1 MPNLVPADRKRVSTP
16 PAFPGPQPGEP
27 SAPVTSLRPV
37 VDGMHE
43 GVVVRDA
50 SGTIVDLNPAA
61 ERILRRS
68 RAELIGSK
76 TVNPRTAVHPDGTPF
91 PHHESAASVA
101 LATGHDVVEQLNGLH
116 MDDGELRW
124 ISVNARALREGDV
137 ITGVVTTFVDVTE
150 QRKMVAA
157 LAESE
162 RRFRL
167 LAENAG
173 DLITSIDPRGVRTYV
188 SPSCRALLGY
198 EPGELIGKTAVDIVH
213 PDDRE
218 HIVGYFQSVLEDG
231 PASSEGRFLHKD
243 GHWVWM
249 ETRGR
254 AVLDEHGEVVEL
266 QTAARDV
273 TERRQADETLRASEA
288 AAVAARDALA
298 TVLDATTQYAIIG
311 TDADGL
317 ITVFN
322 GGAERMLGY
331 AAADVVGRHSPALFH
346 DPEELA
352 RLAEE
357 FGIPVESVLGH
368 GTRRRDTDTRD
379 WTLVRSDG
387 VKLPVSLAITAIRAA
402 DGTLTGYLGIGRDIT
417 AERRAAR
424 ELRDAEERFRNAFD
438 QAPIGKA
445 LVSPDGRFTRVNSA
459 LCSILGYSEH
469 ELLGTT
475 FQALTHPDDLE
486 ADLEHV
492 RRMLAGEDESYAMEK
507 RYQHAHGHHIW
518 ALLSVSLVRDE
529 AGAPLY
535 FVSQIQDISEQK
547 QIAERLTDLT
557 LHDPLTG
564 LANRVLFADRLA
576 HAVERSRRSK
586 ERVAVLFI
594 DFDRFKN
601 VNDSLGHAAGD
612 ELLRQAAERMRR
624 AVRPADTIARLGGDE
639 FTVLCED
646 LGAVNDAGWVADR
659 LSDTLER
666 PFELFGAE
674 VGIGVSIGIAVAD
687 RHDSAETV
695 LAKADAAMYRTKND
709 RREWQGAA

>member
-1 MPNLVPADRKRVSTP
+1 
-16 PAFPGPQPGEP
+16 
-27 SAPVTSLRPV
+27 
-37 VDGMHE
+37 MHE

-50 SGTIVDLNPAA
+50 GGTIVDANPAA

-68 RAELIGSK
+68 RSALIGSK
-76 TVNPRTAVHPDGTPF
+76 TVSPRTAVRPDGSPL
-91 PHHESAASVA
+91 PHEESAASIA
-101 LATGHDVVEQLNGLH
+101 LATGRDVVEQLNGLH

-124 ISVNARALREGDV
+124 ISVNARALREDGA

-150 QRKMVAA
+150 QRTIAAA
-157 LAESE
+157 LAE
-162 RRFRL
+162 
-167 LAENAG
+167 
-173 DLITSIDPRGVRTYV
+173 
-188 SPSCRALLGY
+188 
-198 EPGELIGKTAVDIVH
+198 
-213 PDDRE
+213 
-218 HIVGYFQSVLEDG
+218 
-231 PASSEGRFLHKD
+231 
-243 GHWVWM
+243 
-249 ETRGR
+249 
-254 AVLDEHGEVVEL
+254 
-266 QTAARDV
+266 
-273 TERRQADETLRASEA
+273 SEA

-331 AAADVVGRHSPALFH
+331 RAADVVGSHHPELFH
-346 DPEELA
+346 DPEELE
-352 RLAEE
+352 RLAAE
-357 FGIPVESVLGH
+357 FGIPVGSVLGH

-387 VKLPVSLAITAIRAA
+387 AKVPVSLTITAIRGR
-402 DGTLTGYLGIGRDIT
+402 DGGLTGYLGIGRDIT
-417 AERRAAR
+417 AERQAAR

-445 LVSPDGRFTRVNSA
+445 LVSPEGRFTRVNSA
-459 LCSILGYSEH
+459 LCGILGYSEQQ
-469 ELLGTT
+469 LLDTS
-475 FQALTHPDDLE
+475 FQTLTHPEDLD
-486 ADLEHV
+486 ADLDQMQRV
-492 RRMLAGEDESYAMEK
+492 LAGQIDTYSMEK
-507 RYQHAHGHHIW
+507 RYEHAEGHYLW
-518 ALLSVSLVRDE
+518 ALLSVSIVRDE
-529 AGAPLY
+529 GGAPLY

-547 QIAERLTDLT
+547 QIAERLTDLS

-564 LANRVLFADRLA
+564 LANRVLFSDRLA

-594 DFDRFKN
+594 DLDRFKS

-612 ELLRQAAERMRR
+612 ELLRQAGERMRR

-666 PFELFGAE
+666 PFDLFGTE
-674 VGIGVSIGIAVAD
+674 MSIGVSIGIAVAD

>member
-1 MPNLVPADRKRVSTP
+1 
-16 PAFPGPQPGEP
+16 
-27 SAPVTSLRPV
+27 
-37 VDGMHE
+37 MHE

-50 SGTIVDLNPAA
+50 EGTIVDLNPAA

-76 TVNPRTAVHPDGTPF
+76 TVNPRTAVHPDGSPF
-91 PHHESAASVA
+91 PHGESAASVA
-101 LATGHDVVEQLNGLH
+101 LATGRDVLEQLNGLY
-116 MDDGELRW
+116 MDSGELRW
-124 ISVNARALREGDV
+124 ISVNARALREAGV
-137 ITGVVTTFVDVTE
+137 ITGVVTTFIDVTE
-150 QRKMVAA
+150 QRAIVDA

-173 DLITSIDPRGVRTYV
+173 DLITSIDPRGMRTYV

-198 EPGELIGKTAVDIVH
+198 EPDELIGKQAVDIIH

-218 HIVGYFQSVLEDG
+218 HITRYLQSVLEHG
-231 PASSEGRFLHKD
+231 PASAEGRCLHKD
-243 GHWVWM
+243 GRWVWM

-254 AVLDEHGEVVEL
+254 AVRDEQGKVIEL
-266 QTAARDV
+266 QTSARDI
-273 TERRQADETLRASEA
+273 TERRAADETLRASEA
-288 AAVAARDALA
+288 AAVAARDALT

-311 TDADGL
+311 TDAHGL

-331 AAADVVGRHSPALFH
+331 RAADLVGLRHPDLFH

-352 RLAEE
+352 RLAAE
-357 FGIPVESVLGH
+357 FGIPVESVLGY
-368 GTRRRDTDTRD
+368 GTRRRDTDTRE

-387 VKLPVSLAITAIRAA
+387 VKLPVSLTITAIRSA

-417 AERRAAR
+417 AERQAAR
-424 ELRDAEERFRNAFD
+424 ELREAEERFRNAFD

-459 LCSILGYSEH
+459 LCGILGYSE
-469 ELLGTT
+469 ETLLDTA
-475 FQALTHPDDLE
+475 FQTLTHPEDID
-486 ADLEHV
+486 ADLDQMQRV
-492 RRMLAGEDESYAMEK
+492 LAGQSESYAMEK
-507 RYQHAHGHHIW
+507 RYQHAAGHYIW

-547 QIAERLTDLT
+547 QRDERLTDLT

-576 HAVERSRRSK
+576 HAVERSRRSR

-594 DFDRFKN
+594 DLDRFKS

-659 LSDTLER
+659 VSDTLER
-666 PFELFGAE
+666 PFDLFGTE
-674 VGIGVSIGIAVAD
+674 TSIGVSIGIAVAD

>member
-1 MPNLVPADRKRVSTP
+1 
-16 PAFPGPQPGEP
+16 
-27 SAPVTSLRPV
+27 
-37 VDGMHE
+37 
-43 GVVVRDA
+43 
-50 SGTIVDLNPAA
+50 
-61 ERILRRS
+61 
-68 RAELIGSK
+68 
-76 TVNPRTAVHPDGTPF
+76 VHPDGSPF
-91 PHHESAASVA
+91 PHHESAASVT
-101 LATGHDVVEQLNGLH
+101 LATGSDVVEQLNGLH

-124 ISVNARALREGDV
+124 ISVNARALREEGV

-150 QRKMVAA
+150 QRSIAAA
-157 LAESE
+157 LAE
-162 RRFRL
+162 
-167 LAENAG
+167 
-173 DLITSIDPRGVRTYV
+173 
-188 SPSCRALLGY
+188 
-198 EPGELIGKTAVDIVH
+198 
-213 PDDRE
+213 
-218 HIVGYFQSVLEDG
+218 
-231 PASSEGRFLHKD
+231 
-243 GHWVWM
+243 
-249 ETRGR
+249 
-254 AVLDEHGEVVEL
+254 
-266 QTAARDV
+266 
-273 TERRQADETLRASEA
+273 SEA
-288 AAVAARDALA
+288 AAVAARDALT

-331 AAADVVGRHSPALFH
+331 RAADLVGRHHPELFH
-346 DPEELA
+346 DREELERRA
-352 RLAEE
+352 AE
-357 FGIPVESVLGH
+357 FGVPVESVLGH
-368 GTRRRDTDTRD
+368 GTRRSDTDTRD

-387 VKLPVSLAITAIRAA
+387 VKVPVSLTITAIRGR
-402 DGTLTGYLGIGRDIT
+402 DGGLTGYLGIGRDIT
-417 AERRAAR
+417 AERQAAR

-459 LCSILGYSEH
+459 LCGILGYSEQ
-469 ELLGTT
+469 ELLEVA
-475 FQALTHPDDLE
+475 FQTLTHPEDLD
-486 ADLEHV
+486 ADLEQMHRV
-492 RRMLAGEDESYAMEK
+492 LAGQSESYAMEK
-507 RYQHAHGHHIW
+507 RYQHAHGHFIW

-529 AGAPLY
+529 GGAPLY

-547 QIAERLTDLT
+547 LINERLTDLT
-557 LHDPLTG
+557 LHDALTG

-594 DFDRFKN
+594 DLDRFKS

-624 AVRPADTIARLGGDE
+624 AVRPVDTIARLGGDE

-666 PFELFGAE
+666 PFDLFGTE
-674 VGIGVSIGIAVAD
+674 MKIGVSIGIAVAD

>member
-1 MPNLVPADRKRVSTP
+1 
-16 PAFPGPQPGEP
+16 
-27 SAPVTSLRPV
+27 
-37 VDGMHE
+37 MHE

-50 SGTIVDLNPAA
+50 EGTIVDLNPAA
-61 ERILRRS
+61 ERILRRPRS
-68 RAELIGSK
+68 ELIGGK
-76 TVNPRTAVHPDGTPF
+76 TVNPRPAVHPDGSPF
-91 PHHESAASVA
+91 THSESAPSIA
-101 LATGHDVVEQLNGLH
+101 LATGQDVVEQLSGLY

-124 ISVNARALREGDV
+124 ISVNARALRKDDV

-150 QRKMVAA
+150 QRAVVAA

-167 LAENAG
+167 LAENAS
-173 DLITSIDPRGVRTYV
+173 DLITSIDPHGIRTYV
-188 SPSCRALLGY
+188 SPSCRTLLGY
-198 EPGELIGKTAVDIVH
+198 EPEELIGRNAFEILH
-213 PDDRE
+213 PDDHE
-218 HIVGYFQSVLEDG
+218 HIVRYLQSVREHG
-231 PASSEGRFLHKD
+231 RASDEGRFRHRD

-254 AVLDEHGEVVEL
+254 SVLDEQGEVVEL
-266 QTAARDV
+266 QTSARDI
-273 TERRQADETLRASEA
+273 TERRLADETLRASEA
-288 AAVAARDALA
+288 AAVAARDALT

-311 TDADGL
+311 TDAEGL

-331 AAADVVGRHSPALFH
+331 RAADLIGRHHPELFH
-346 DPEELA
+346 DREELEH
-352 RLAEE
+352 LAAEC
-357 FGIPVESVLGH
+357 GIPVESVLGH
-368 GTRRRDTDTRD
+368 GTRRRDTDTRE

-387 VKLPVSLAITAIRAA
+387 VKLPVSLTITAIRGA
-402 DGTLTGYLGIGRDIT
+402 DGKLTGYLGIGRDIT
-417 AERRAAR
+417 AERQAAL

-445 LVSPDGRFTRVNSA
+445 LVSPEGRFTRVNSA
-459 LCSILGYSEH
+459 LCRILGYSEQM
-469 ELLGTT
+469 LLDTA
-475 FQALTHPDDLE
+475 FQTMTHPEDLD
-486 ADLEHV
+486 ADLEQMERV
-492 RRMLAGEDESYAMEK
+492 LAGESESYSMEK
-507 RYQHAHGHHIW
+507 RYRHADGHYIW
-518 ALLSVSLVRDE
+518 ALLSVSVVRDE
-529 AGAPLY
+529 SGAPLY

-547 QIAERLTDLT
+547 LTAERLIDLT
-557 LHDPLTG
+557 LHDALTG

-594 DFDRFKN
+594 DLDRFKR
-601 VNDSLGHAAGD
+601 VNDNHGHAAGD

-659 LSDTLER
+659 VSDALER
-666 PFELFGAE
+666 PFDLFGTE
-674 VGIGVSIGIAVAD
+674 ITIGVSIGIAVAD

>member
-1 MPNLVPADRKRVSTP
+1 M
-16 PAFPGPQPGEP
+16 
-27 SAPVTSLRPV
+27 VT
-37 VDGMHE
+37 
-43 GVVVRDA
+43 
-50 SGTIVDLNPAA
+50 
-61 ERILRRS
+61 
-68 RAELIGSK
+68 GS
-76 TVNPRTAVHPDGTPF
+76 
-91 PHHESAASVA
+91 
-101 LATGHDVVEQLNGLH
+101 
-116 MDDGELRW
+116 
-124 ISVNARALREGDV
+124 
-137 ITGVVTTFVDVTE
+137 
-150 QRKMVAA
+150 
-157 LAESE
+157 
-162 RRFRL
+162 
-167 LAENAG
+167 
-173 DLITSIDPRGVRTYV
+173 
-188 SPSCRALLGY
+188 
-198 EPGELIGKTAVDIVH
+198 
-213 PDDRE
+213 
-218 HIVGYFQSVLEDG
+218 
-231 PASSEGRFLHKD
+231 
-243 GHWVWM
+243 
-249 ETRGR
+249 RGR
-254 AVLDEHGEVVEL
+254 AVLDEHGGVVEL

-273 TERRQADETLRASEA
+273 TDRRRADETLRASEA
-288 AAVAARDALA
+288 AAVAARDALT

-331 AAADVVGRHSPALFH
+331 AATDLIGRHHPELFH
-346 DPEELA
+346 DPEELSA
-352 RLAEE
+352 RAAEW
-357 FGIPVESVLGH
+357 GVPVDSVLGY

-402 DGTLTGYLGIGRDIT
+402 DGTLTGYLGIGRDVT
-417 AERRAAR
+417 GERQAAR

-445 LVSPDGRFTRVNSA
+445 LVSPDGRFTRVNGA
-459 LCSILGYSEH
+459 LCTILGYGEE
-469 ELLGTT
+469 ELLETT
-475 FQALTHPDDLE
+475 FQTLTHPDDLDV
-486 ADLEHV
+486 DLDNM
-492 RRMLAGEDESYAMEK
+492 RRMLAGQSESYAMEK
-507 RYQHAHGHHIW
+507 RYQHADGHYIS

-547 QIAERLTDLT
+547 QANERLTDLT

-564 LANRVLFADRLA
+564 LANRVLFADRLE

-594 DFDRFKN
+594 DFDRFKA

-612 ELLRQAAERMRR
+612 ELLRQASERMRR
-624 AVRPADTIARLGGDE
+624 AVRPADTLARLGGDE

-659 LSDTLER
+659 LSDSLER
-666 PFELFGAE
+666 PFDLFGSE
-674 VGIGVSIGIAVAD
+674 TTVGVSIGIAVAD

>member
-1 MPNLVPADRKRVSTP
+1 
-16 PAFPGPQPGEP
+16 
-27 SAPVTSLRPV
+27 
-37 VDGMHE
+37 MHE

-50 SGTIVDLNPAA
+50 EGTIVDLNPAA

-68 RAELIGSK
+68 RSALIGSK
-76 TVNPRTAVHPDGTPF
+76 TVNPRTAVHPDGSPF

-101 LATGHDVVEQLNGLH
+101 LATGRDVVEQLNGVT

-124 ISVNARALREGDV
+124 ISVNARALREDDT

-150 QRKMVAA
+150 QRAIVAA

-173 DLITSIDPRGVRTYV
+173 DLISSIDPRGIRTYV
-188 SPSCRALLGY
+188 SPSCRTLLGY
-198 EPGELIGKTAVDIVH
+198 EPEELIGRTAVDIVH

-218 HIVGYFQSVLEDG
+218 HIGRYLRSLMEQG
-231 PASSEGRFLHKD
+231 PASDEGRFLHKD

-254 AVLDEHGEVVEL
+254 AVVSEHGEVIEL

-273 TERRQADETLRASEA
+273 TERRQADETRRASEA
-288 AAVAARDALA
+288 AAVAARDALT

-311 TDADGL
+311 TDADGV

-331 AAADVVGRHSPALFH
+331 RAADLIGRHHPELFH
-346 DPEELA
+346 DPEELQRRA
-352 RLAEE
+352 AE
-357 FGIPVESVLGH
+357 FGVPVEGVLGH
-368 GTRRRDTDTRD
+368 GTRTRDTDTRD
-379 WTLVRSDG
+379 WTLVRKDG
-387 VKLPVSLAITAIRAA
+387 VKLPVSLAITAIRSAG
-402 DGTLTGYLGIGRDIT
+402 GTLTGYLGIGRDIT
-417 AERRAAR
+417 SERQSAR

-438 QAPIGKA
+438 KAPIGKA
-445 LVSPDGRFTRVNSA
+445 LVSPDGHFTRVNSA
-459 LCSILGYSEH
+459 LCSILGVSEP

-475 FQALTHPDDLE
+475 FQTLTHPDDLDV
-486 ADLEHV
+486 DLDHM
-492 RRMLAGEDESYAMEK
+492 RRMLSGQGESYSMEK
-507 RYQHAHGHHIW
+507 RYRHADGHFIW
-518 ALLSVSLVRDE
+518 ALLSVSLVCDE

-547 QIAERLTDLT
+547 RIEQRLTDLS

-594 DFDRFKN
+594 DLDRFKD
-601 VNDSLGHAAGD
+601 VNDSFGHAAGD
-612 ELLRQAAERMRR
+612 ELLRQAGERMRR
-624 AVRPADTIARLGGDE
+624 VVRPADTIARLGGDE

-659 LSDTLER
+659 VSDSLER
-666 PFELFGAE
+666 PFDLFGS
-674 VGIGVSIGIAVAD
+674 VTSIGVSIGIAVAD

-709 RREWQGAA
+709 RREWKGAA

>member
-1 MPNLVPADRKRVSTP
+1 
-16 PAFPGPQPGEP
+16 
-27 SAPVTSLRPV
+27 
-37 VDGMHE
+37 MHE

-61 ERILRRS
+61 ERILRRP

-76 TVNPRTAVHPDGTPF
+76 TVNPRTAVNPDGTPL

-101 LATGHDVVEQLNGLH
+101 LATGRDVVEQLNGVTT
-116 MDDGELRW
+116 DDGELRW

-137 ITGVVTTFVDVTE
+137 ITGVVTTFIDVTE

-173 DLITSIDPRGVRTYV
+173 DLITSIDPRGIRTYV
-188 SPSCRALLGY
+188 SPSCRILLGY
-198 EPGELIGKTAVDIVH
+198 EPDELIGRTAVDIVH

-218 HIVGYFQSVLEDG
+218 HIVRYLQSVHDEG

-254 AVLDEHGEVVEL
+254 AVLDQHGGVVEL
-266 QTAARDV
+266 QTSARDV
-273 TERRQADETLRASEA
+273 SERREAEETLRASEA
-288 AAVAARDALA
+288 AAVAARDALTA
-298 TVLDATTQYAIIG
+298 VLDATTQYAIIG

-331 AAADVVGRHSPALFH
+331 AAGDVIGRHHPELFH
-346 DPEELA
+346 DPVQLSA
-352 RLAEE
+352 RAAEWN
-357 FGIPVESVLGH
+357 IPVESVLGY
-368 GTRRRDTDTRD
+368 GTRTRDTDTRD
-379 WTLVRSDG
+379 WTFVRSDG

-417 AERRAAR
+417 AERQAAS

-459 LCSILGYSEH
+459 LCSILGYGEA
-469 ELLGTT
+469 ELLETT
-475 FQALTHPDDLE
+475 FQTLTHPDDLDV
-486 ADLEHV
+486 DLGNM
-492 RRMLAGEDESYAMEK
+492 RRMLAGKSESYAMEK
-507 RYQHAHGHHIW
+507 RYQHADGHYIW

-547 QIAERLTDLT
+547 QINERLTDLT

-564 LANRVLFADRLA
+564 LANRVLFSDRLE

-594 DFDRFKN
+594 DFDRFKR
-601 VNDSLGHAAGD
+601 VNDTLGHAAGD

-666 PFELFGAE
+666 PFDLFGSE
-674 VGIGVSIGIAVAD
+674 MSIGVSIGIAVAD

>member
-1 MPNLVPADRKRVSTP
+1 MPVLVPADRERVSTP
-16 PAFPGPQPGEP
+16 PAFPGPLPGNP
-27 SAPVTSLRPV
+27 PVPVTRLRQV

-50 SGTIVDLNPAA
+50 TGTIVDLNPAA
-61 ERILRRS
+61 ERILRRP

-76 TVNPRTAVHPDGTPF
+76 TVNPRTAVNPDGTPL

-101 LATGHDVVEQLNGLH
+101 LATGQDVVEQLNGVT

-137 ITGVVTTFVDVTE
+137 ITGVVTTFVDVTD
-150 QRKMVAA
+150 QR
-157 LAESE
+157 
-162 RRFRL
+162 
-167 LAENAG
+167 N
-173 DLITSIDPRGVRTYV
+173 
-188 SPSCRALLGY
+188 
-198 EPGELIGKTAVDIVH
+198 
-213 PDDRE
+213 
-218 HIVGYFQSVLEDG
+218 
-231 PASSEGRFLHKD
+231 
-243 GHWVWM
+243 M
-249 ETRGR
+249 E
-254 AVLDEHGEVVEL
+254 
-266 QTAARDV
+266 
-273 TERRQADETLRASEA
+273 ETLRASEA
-288 AAVAARDALA
+288 AAVAARDALTA
-298 TVLDATTQYAIIG
+298 VLDATTQYAIIG

-331 AAADVVGRHSPALFH
+331 AATDLIGRHHPELFH
-346 DPEELA
+346 DPAELA
-352 RLAEE
+352 ARAAEWD
-357 FGIPVESVLGH
+357 IPVESVLGY
-368 GTRRRDTDTRD
+368 GTRTRDTDTRD

-417 AERRAAR
+417 AERQAAR

-459 LCSILGYSEH
+459 LCAILGYGEAD
-469 ELLGTT
+469 LLETT
-475 FQALTHPDDLE
+475 FQTLTHPDDLDV
-486 ADLEHV
+486 DLDNM
-492 RRMLAGEDESYAMEK
+492 RRMLAGKSESYAMEK
-507 RYQHAHGHHIW
+507 RYQHADGHYIW

-547 QIAERLTDLT
+547 QINERLTDLT

-564 LANRVLFADRLA
+564 LANRVLFSDRLA
-576 HAVERSRRSK
+576 HAVERSRRSR

-594 DFDRFKN
+594 DLDRFKG

-612 ELLRQAAERMRR
+612 ELLRQASERMRR

-666 PFELFGAE
+666 PFDLFGNE
-674 VGIGVSIGIAVAD
+674 IRIGVSIGIAVAD

>member
-1 MPNLVPADRKRVSTP
+1 
-16 PAFPGPQPGEP
+16 
-27 SAPVTSLRPV
+27 
-37 VDGMHE
+37 MHE

-50 SGTIVDLNPAA
+50 QGTIVDVNPAA
-61 ERILRRS
+61 ERILQRT
-68 RAELIGSK
+68 RAKLIGSK
-76 TVNPRTAVHPDGTPF
+76 TVNPRTALRPDGSPF
-91 PHHESAASVA
+91 PHDEAAASIA
-101 LATGHDVVEQLNGLH
+101 LASGLDVVEQLTGLH
-116 MDDGELRW
+116 MDGGELRW
-124 ISVNARALREGDV
+124 ISVNARPLREDGI

-150 QRKMVAA
+150 QRTIVAA

-173 DLITSIDPRGVRTYV
+173 DLITSIDAGGIRTYV
-188 SPSCRALLGY
+188 SPSCRTLLGY
-198 EPGELIGKTAVDIVH
+198 EPEELIGKPAVDIVH

-218 HIVGYFQSVLEDG
+218 HIVRYLQSVLEHG
-231 PASSEGRFLHKD
+231 PASGEGRFLHKD

-249 ETRGR
+249 EKRGR
-254 AVLDEHGEVVEL
+254 AVLDEHGGVIEL
-266 QTAARDV
+266 QTSARDV
-273 TERRQADETLRASEA
+273 TERRAADETLRASEA
-288 AAVAARDALA
+288 AAVAARDSLT

-311 TDADGL
+311 TDAQGL

-331 AAADVVGRHSPALFH
+331 RAADLVGRHHPSLFH
-346 DPEELA
+346 DPEELE
-352 RLAEE
+352 RLATE
-357 FGIPVESVLGH
+357 FGISVESVLGY
-368 GTRRRDTDTRD
+368 GTRTRDTDTRD
-379 WTLVRSDG
+379 WTLVRNDG
-387 VKLPVSLAITAIRAA
+387 VKLPVSLTITAIRSAGGA
-402 DGTLTGYLGIGRDIT
+402 LTGYLGIGRDIT
-417 AERRAAR
+417 AERQAAR

-438 QAPIGKA
+438 KAPIGKA

-459 LCSILGYSEH
+459 LCSILGYSEP
-469 ELLGTT
+469 ELLETT
-475 FQALTHPDDLE
+475 FQTLTHPDDLD
-486 ADLEHV
+486 ADLDHM
-492 RRMLAGEDESYAMEK
+492 RRMLAGQSESYSMEK
-507 RYQHAHGHHIW
+507 RYQHADGRYIW

-529 AGAPLY
+529 MGAPLY
-535 FVSQIQDISEQK
+535 FVAQIQDISEQK
-547 QIAERLTDLT
+547 LIEERLTDLT

-594 DFDRFKN
+594 DLDRFKV

-612 ELLRQAAERMRR
+612 ELLRQAGERMRR

-666 PFELFGAE
+666 PFDLFGTE
-674 VGIGVSIGIAVAD
+674 TSIGVSIGIAVAD